1 VCSIISTS
9 LVEDVCLTNCNT
21 AAFRIA
27 HESSSPQPLAS
38 SPHDIYH
45 ILSPHPAL
53 SPVPRDDDPSTV
65 LEQQLNEEAWRQLLV
80 QGVLAVLLPSEDL
93 ENACLR
99 ALVAE
104 IFSEMILGNAVS
116 QKVCE
121 PWLLWDAI
129 TTVIQASQP
138 RTATPEKL
146 NDETKPSPTTA
157 ASRLEQFGLLSADSQ
172 GDDGADSFNLNR
184 RRSNAASTASGLF
197 WMGVQY
203 IFMASRAAWI
213 LIHALATSS
222 SLPSRSKTWL
232 AFPTPNSPTQAE
244 RQEGPSSNSLSEV
257 SSTSLAD
264 EHRPILDM
272 GVWPMISKIIE
283 LNVRMPWLSG
293 MLALVHHF
301 AVYGPGKVADTDG
314 AIDR

>member
-1 VCSIISTS
+1 M
-9 LVEDVCLTNCNT
+9 
-21 AAFRIA
+21 
-27 HESSSPQPLAS
+27 
-38 SPHDIYH
+38 
-45 ILSPHPAL
+45 
-53 SPVPRDDDPSTV
+53 

-80 QGVLAVLLPSEDL
+80 QGVLAVLLPTEDL

-121 PWLLWDAI
+121 PWFLWDAI

-138 RTATPEKL
+138 RTATPETR
-146 NDETKPSPTTA
+146 NVETKPLPITA
-157 ASRLEQFGLLSADSQ
+157 ASRLEQFGLLSAESQ
-172 GDDGADSFNLNR
+172 QDGVDGFNLNR

-197 WMGVQY
+197 WMAVQY
-203 IFMASRAAWI
+203 IFLASRALWI
-213 LIHALATSS
+213 LAHALATSS

-232 AFPTPNSPTQAE
+232 AVANSYSPPQAE
-244 RQEGPSSNSLSEV
+244 RQEGTSSKSLSEV
-257 SSTSLAD
+257 SSTALSD
-264 EHRPILDM
+264 EQRPIFDM
-272 GVWPMISKIIE
+272 GIWPMISKVIE

-293 MLALVHHF
+293 MLALVHHG